1 MRNAIIIVVIIG
13 MIGWAIYGFIDK
25 QSNTALIDS
34 NDAETT
40 EVNDAEQVEVA
51 DGEGEVKKEKMST
64 AGAPQ
69 QMGFEPGEE
78 APDFE
83 LETMDG
89 EPAKLSDYRGQKV
102 LLNFW
107 ATWCPPCRDEIPD
120 MQAFH
125 EDYGD
130 DVAVLAVNLT
140 SEEASVN
147 NVASFLEEFGAEFTV
162 LKDVDTS
169 VAIAYGAM
177 ALPTT
182 YIIDRDGM
190 IYNKAIGPLTYGD
203 MVEVFGHI
211 E

>member
-1 MRNAIIIVVIIG
+1 IVQNSQTFIIACSGVMISFCIVFFSGQLRRITFFLLDFLVDTWLSRLGYEENGLRNAIIIVVIIG

-130 DVAVLAVNLT
+130 DVAVLAV
-140 SEEASVN
+140 
-147 NVASFLEEFGAEFTV
+147 
-162 LKDVDTS
+162 
-169 VAIAYGAM
+169 
-177 ALPTT
+177 
-182 YIIDRDGM
+182 
-190 IYNKAIGPLTYGD
+190 
-203 MVEVFGHI
+203 
-211 E
+211 